1 MRCRVRRATPSFLFT
16 ALMII
21 AALLQLQGCTTN
33 PVTGERQLMLVSQ
46 AQEYAIGEEQYGPAI
61 QSQGGEYYLDPELTA
76 YVQRVGQKLA
86 AVSDQPELPYEFV
99 IINSSIPNAWALPS
113 GKIAINRGLL
123 TELANEAQL
132 AAVLGHEIV
141 HAAARHSAQ
150 RLQQGLLLNA
160 GLAGIGLMV
169 SDNNYRDIILGGASL
184 GAGLTLARY
193 GRGHELESD
202 HYGMQYMAAA
212 GYDPQAAVE
221 LQEIFVELSKGQQ
234 ANWLEGLFASH
245 PPSEERVAKNRRHA
259 QSLLVNL
266 PFRGDA
272 EYAKV
277 TAPLRKREAA
287 YKAHD
292 EGVAALAKGDVAT
305 ALEKANAAVKL
316 APREAMFHALRGD
329 VYRTQGNEAEAL
341 KNYNRAVELYPQHY
355 SYLLKRGVTQQ
366 EMGSNAAALQDL
378 QQSAALL
385 PTSIAFYAMG
395 EAALAS
401 NRPRDAYQ
409 YFQTAGQ
416 GGGELGAVAR
426 QRASLLASHLRSQSS
441 RPSQ

>member
-1 MRCRVRRATPSFLFT
+1 MRCRVRRAKLFSPFAALMLMT
-16 ALMII
+16 AL
-21 AALLQLQGCTTN
+21 LPLQGCTTN

-61 QSQGGEYYLDPELTA
+61 QSQGGEYYLDPALTA
-76 YVQRVGQKLA
+76 YIQRVGQKLA

-123 TELANEAQL
+123 TALKDEAQL

-150 RLQQGLLLNA
+150 RLQQGLLLNV
-160 GLAGIGLMV
+160 GLAGVGLMV
-169 SDNNYRDIILGGASL
+169 ADNDFRDIILGGASL

-221 LQEIFVELSKGQQ
+221 LQEIFVELSKGHES
-234 ANWLEGLFASH
+234 NWLEGLFASH
-245 PPSEERVAKNRRHA
+245 PPSEERVAKNRRHSN
-259 QSLLVNL
+259 SLLVNL
-266 PFRGDA
+266 PFRGKA

-277 TAPLRKREAA
+277 TAALRKREPA

-292 EGVAALAKGDVAT
+292 EGVIALQNGDVAA
-305 ALEKANAAVKL
+305 ALEKANTAIKL
-316 APREAMFHALRGD
+316 EPREAMFHALRGD
-329 VYRTQGNEAEAL
+329 IYRKQGNEAEAL
-341 KNYNRAVELYPQHY
+341 KNYNRAVELYPEHY

-366 EMGSNAAALQDL
+366 ELGNNAAAMQDL
-378 QQSAALL
+378 RQSAALL

-395 EAALAS
+395 EAQLAS
-401 NRPRDAYQ
+401 NQPQEAYQ
-409 YFQTAGQ
+409 SFRIAGQ
-416 GGGELGAVAR
+416 GGGELGVAAR
-426 QRASLLASHLRSQSS
+426 QRATQLASQLRS
-441 RPSQ
+441 R